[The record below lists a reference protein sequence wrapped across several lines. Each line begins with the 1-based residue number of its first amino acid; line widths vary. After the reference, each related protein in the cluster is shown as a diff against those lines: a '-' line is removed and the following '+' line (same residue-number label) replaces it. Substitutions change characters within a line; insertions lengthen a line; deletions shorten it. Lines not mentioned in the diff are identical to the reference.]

1 MYTNKDK
8 IQSILLVDSWRVE
21 GWMHVLAE
29 SRLTDALNSKSRDF
43 LAVTDVSV
51 YDAVS
56 GNLIFETPFLAV
68 NRMSI
73 SVVYTP

>member
-1 MYTNKDK
+1 MHTNKDK
-8 IQSILLVDSWRVE
+8 IQSVLLVDTWRVE

-43 LAVTDVSV
+43 LAITDAAV
-51 YDAVS
+51 YDAAS
-56 GNLIFETPFLAV
+56 GKLLFETAFLAV

-73 SVVYTP
+73 SIIYTP